1 MQNRIVLF
9 EDQFLADMSPVTLT
23 RPAFA
28 VTCACLTLGEVA
40 AAAGGEVSWVVRG
53 YLAKLAARR
62 FGAATAFRGG
72 TLEQPTL
79 FLNASVVPDAR
90 YVPRIGELAAA
101 GRPFICTAGRRVSAA
116 LVPAGTRAPD
126 PLTAEAVTPWLLEL
140 KLPLSPE
147 ETFRTLDH
155 SFELVKHLEEL
166 FSGNLTFRISR
177 DGFQEV
183 RPGVFA
189 AEGVTIA
196 DTAVFHVKAGPVV
209 LDREAV
215 VGDFSYFEGPV
226 YVGPRTR
233 LIERASLK
241 GCVCVGA
248 VCKIG
253 GEIEASVIEP
263 YTNKQHHGFLGH
275 AWIGSWV
282 NLGAGT
288 SNSDLKNT
296 YGEVRIELPHRRV
309 DTGMQF
315 LGCIVGDFAK
325 SAINT
330 SIFTGK
336 VIGVASMLYGFVGSS
351 VPSFCNYARSFGQ
364 ITECPLDQAL
374 LIQKRMFAR
383 RGIEQAPEDVEV
395 LRAVFEMT
403 RGERL
408 LSDEPP
414 SL

>member
-1 MQNRIVLF
+1 MNIRIVLF

-28 VTCACLTLGEVA
+28 VTCACLTLRDVA
-40 AAAGGEVSWVVRG
+40 AAAGGEVHWLVRSH
-53 YLAKLAARR
+53 LAKLTARR
-62 FGAATAFRGG
+62 FGAAAAFRGG
-72 TLEQPTL
+72 VLEAPTL
-79 FLNASVVPDAR
+79 FLNASVAPDAR
-90 YVPRIGELAAA
+90 YAPRIAELAA
-101 GRPFICTAGRRVSAA
+101 GQPLVCTAGRRVAAA
-116 LVPAGTRAPD
+116 LVPAGTRCPD

-155 SFELVKHLEEL
+155 QFELVKHLEEL
-166 FSGNLTFRISR
+166 FPANLAFLTGR
-177 DGFQEV
+177 DGFREV

-189 AEGVTIA
+189 ADGVTIA
-196 DTAVFHVKAGPVV
+196 GTAVFHVKAGPVV
-209 LDREAV
+209 LDRAAE
-215 VGDFSYFEGPV
+215 VGDFTYFEGPV
-226 YVGPRTR
+226 YVGPHAR

-253 GEIEASVIEP
+253 GEIESSVIEP

-275 AWIGSWV
+275 SWVGSWV

-296 YGEVRIELPHRRV
+296 YGEVRLEFPHRRV

-315 LGCIVGDFAK
+315 LGCVVGDFAK

-383 RGIEQAPEDVEV
+383 RGIEQTPEDVEV

>member
-1 MQNRIVLF
+1 MQSHIVLF

-72 TLEQPTL
+72 TLERPTL

-177 DGFQEV
+177 DGFKEV

-263 YTNKQHHGFLGH
+263 CTNKQHHGFLGH

-296 YGEVRIELPHRRV
+296 YGEVRVELPHRRV